1 MPINNARD
9 ARTLSD
15 AARGNTT
22 PSPAVAAIVARTLA
36 RIDARLAAQPTE
48 RTVGSGKD
56 RRTVVAHGGVRHN
69 AARQVGCMPNPFT
82 GLYGDGEEQPAQ
94 TEWWEAMRQLEGLGF
109 EFRTI
114 YDGEQWVSAIVW
126 ADAIGGGR

>member
-9 ARTLSD
+9 ARSLSD
-15 AARGNTT
+15 AARGNTPPT
-22 PSPAVAAIVARTLA
+22 PAVAAIVARTLA
-36 RIDARLAAQPTE
+36 RIDARLASQPTE

-69 AARQVGCMPNPFT
+69 AVRQVGYMPDPFE
-82 GLYGDGEEQPAQ
+82 GLYGEGEEQPSRS
-94 TEWWEAMRQLEGLGF
+94 EWWEAMRELERLGF
-109 EFRTI
+109 AFRTV

-126 ADAIGGGR
+126 ADATGGGR